1 MTANRLGRSE
11 GKRPRAVV
19 LAQREPVV
27 RVLLGDADPLAGQ
40 AVTELL
46 SREIN
51 VAVVG
56 CESGALALTCAVE
69 KCSPSVL
76 VVDVGQQQFSGAG
89 LVAQWI
95 AACRH
100 VVVLTSDLTST
111 EAREFLRAGVRGVI
125 DKADVSLLGA
135 AVRAAAAGQ
144 VFVAPTVSTPIVDH
158 WRAAEASAVGAPT
171 VAALPGPAALIPPG
185 GPLTRRERAVLALM
199 AAGHSSDEAAQQLGV
214 STGTL
219 QGHMHQV
226 LAKLKVKDR
235 TQAVAWAYLSGLC
248 TVPGR

>member
-1 MTANRLGRSE
+1 
-11 GKRPRAVV
+11 
-19 LAQREPVV
+19 
-27 RVLLGDADPLAGQ
+27 
-40 AVTELL
+40 
-46 SREIN
+46 
-51 VAVVG
+51 
-56 CESGALALTCAVE
+56 
-69 KCSPSVL
+69 
-76 VVDVGQQQFSGAG
+76 
-89 LVAQWI
+89 
-95 AACRH
+95 
-100 VVVLTSDLTST
+100 VVLTSDLTST

-158 WRAAEASAVGAPT
+158 WRAAEAATVGTPT
-171 VAALPGPAALIPPG
+171 VAALPVPADLVPPG
-185 GPLTRRERAVLALM
+185 GPLTPRERAVLTLM
-199 AAGHSSDEAAQQLGV
+199 AAGLSSDEAAQQLGV